1 MERTV
6 QSSPRT
12 DTGLLLVVGL
22 YVGGLVTAN
31 AIAAKLITIGGFVF
45 TAGAI
50 AYPMTFI
57 LQDVLSERWGQQVSR
72 AAVLASFAAA
82 LSLVAFTWGVMFFE
96 ATDPVVGEAY
106 RTMFA
111 ITPRVVLAS
120 LTAFVLGGLVDV
132 AVFFAVRRAT
142 GAPHLWL
149 RKVVSTTVSQAVDS
163 VLFVAIAFGGALPVG
178 ALASMALGQYLF
190 KQACAIGGLPV
201 SYGVLRL
208 VR

>member
-1 MERTV
+1 M
-6 QSSPRT
+6 QSSIR
-12 DTGLLLVVGL
+12 DTGLLVVVGL

-31 AIAAKLITIGGFVF
+31 AIAAKLVTVGGFVF

-50 AYPMTFI
+50 AYPMTFV
-57 LQDVLSERWGQQVSR
+57 LQDVISERWGQQVSR
-72 AAVLASFAAA
+72 AAVLASFCAA
-82 LSLVAFTWGVMFFE
+82 LSLVAFTWGVMFLE
-96 ATDPVVGEAY
+96 ATDPVVGAAY

-111 ITPRVVLAS
+111 LTPRVVLAS
-120 LTAFVLGGLVDV
+120 LTAFVLGSLVDV
-132 AVFFAVRRAT
+132 FVFFTVRGMT

-163 VLFVAIAFGGALPVG
+163 AIFVAIAFGGVLPIG
-178 ALASMALGQYLF
+178 ALVSMALGQYLL